1 VRQGPLWIVEPP
13 LSTSE
18 EMSVND
24 PSETVVSLH
33 SGRSESHLI
42 TLSAREDR
50 RRNFDAKCLRGFE
63 VDTNIESGQV
73 SDRKAFRV
81 RGLANSF
88 DAARRTGIPKSHHFC
103 HRQDK

>member
-1 VRQGPLWIVEPP
+1 MQRDSRRSQI
-13 LSTSE
+13 
-18 EMSVND
+18 D

-73 SDRKAFRV
+73 SDLKAFRV
-81 RGLANSF
+81 RGLENSF
-88 DAARRTGIPKSHHFC
+88 DAARRTGIPKSHHSC